1 MMMPTLKCRI
11 LTFVALA
18 SLLQGCEKPVPMH
31 GLVADEPLPAPTLR
45 LAGADGKVFDLGT
58 ERSHTVVLFFGYT
71 HCPDACPTTLSD
83 WARTKTALGSKGE
96 AIRFVFVSVDPER
109 DTPDVTRKFAQQ
121 FDPSFIGLATTAPQL
136 DTLAKAWGF
145 TVARE
150 QMAGMSGYGVSHPA
164 QSFVI
169 TRDGKVRMI
178 FPPGL
183 SPADMAS
190 DLRQLR

>member
-1 MMMPTLKCRI
+1 
-11 LTFVALA
+11 
-18 SLLQGCEKPVPMH
+18 MH
-31 GLVADEPLPAPTLR
+31 GLVADEPLPAPTLK

-83 WARTKTALGSKGE
+83 WARAKVALGSKSD
-96 AIRFVFVSVDPER
+96 AVRFVFVSVDPDR

-121 FDPSFIGLATTAPQL
+121 FDPSFVGLATTAPQL
-136 DTLAKAWGF
+136 DTIAKAWGF

-169 TRDGKVRMI
+169 TRDGKVAMI

>member
-1 MMMPTLKCRI
+1 MMMPTFKCSI

-18 SLLQGCEKPVPMH
+18 CLLQGCEKPAPMH
-31 GLVADEPLPAPTLR
+31 GLVADEPLPAPTLK

-71 HCPDACPTTLSD
+71 HCPDACPTTLAD
-83 WARTKTALGSKGE
+83 WARTKTALGSKSEGV
-96 AIRFVFVSVDPER
+96 RFVFVSVDPER
-109 DTPDVTRKFAQQ
+109 DTPDVARKFAQQ
-121 FDPSFIGLATTAPQL
+121 FDSSFIGLATTVPQR
-136 DTLAKAWGF
+136 DTIAMAWGF

-190 DLRQLR
+190 DLRHLR

>member
-1 MMMPTLKCRI
+1 MMPTLRCRI

-18 SLLQGCEKPVPMH
+18 YLLQGCEKPVPMH

-45 LAGADGKVFDLGT
+45 LTDADAKVFDLGT
-58 ERSHTVVLFFGYT
+58 ERSRTVVLFFGYT

-83 WARTKTALGSKGE
+83 WARTKTALGSKSE
-96 AIRFVFVSVDPER
+96 VVRFVFVSVDPER

-121 FDPSFIGLATTAPQL
+121 FDPTFIGLATTAPQL
-136 DTLAKAWGF
+136 DTIAKAWGF
-145 TVARE
+145 SVARE